1 MLQNFDVDWSDVDF
15 SKPSA
20 RRLKRDYK
28 WTLVLFLKLAWPLL
42 AGMVRARGSVRTKRS
57 KCRVCACIQRPG
69 AAAPESLRQDR
80 LGELTL
86 PAFSSTLTAAPVLY
100 AHAVVT
106 VARNKPFWLHQS
118 FFRASYCLCDVE
130 KGALLVV
137 PRLLQVL
144 VIVMN
149 SSQSTRQP
157 FVDGQR
163 LGANS
168 AGARVVRA
176 SPSSFPPLASFVCLL
191 VS

>member
-1 MLQNFDVDWSDVDF
+1 
-15 SKPSA
+15 
-20 RRLKRDYK
+20 
-28 WTLVLFLKLAWPLL
+28 
-42 AGMVRARGSVRTKRS
+42 
-57 KCRVCACIQRPG
+57 
-69 AAAPESLRQDR
+69 
-80 LGELTL
+80 
-86 PAFSSTLTAAPVLY
+86 
-100 AHAVVT
+100 
-106 VARNKPFWLHQS
+106 
-118 FFRASYCLCDVE
+118 VE

-176 SPSSFPPLASFVCLL
+176 SPPRLL
-191 VS
+191 PTIGVICMLVNTPDDIKQEHITGSARAGGGWTT